1 MGKTLTGETLQEL
14 KEGDRITYHGVR
26 WQVCDQSNYQDD
38 KGYATQEWLLKS
50 TTGKE
55 YYLLKETDPSNP
67 EGAVQW
73 YLAEEIIHPTLL
85 NPETQQDVLT
95 QIPERMKLRAT
106 PYPALQLFNRTYHF
120 ESETDG
126 TFNADQETRQ
136 RITWD
141 YWDKSHLWNLALEGW
156 DNGVL
161 HLYSTREVQPE
172 EFSELGT
179 SSNMDLIGSASRF
192 KTSSNFSSQP
202 SLESREIQFLMAW
215 GLVILGFFLMVVGV

>member
-1 MGKTLTGETLQEL
+1 MNTILTGETLQDL

-26 WQVCDQSNYQDD
+26 WQVCDQSTYEDD
-38 KGYATQEWLLKS
+38 KGYTTQEWLLKS

-55 YYLLKETDPSNP
+55 YYLLRETDPSNV
-67 EGAVQW
+67 EGPVQW
-73 YLAEEIIHPTLL
+73 YLAEELQHPTLL
-85 NPETQQDVLT
+85 NAETQEDVLT

-106 PYPALQLFNRTYHF
+106 PYPALQLFNRIYQF
-120 ESETDG
+120 ESQTDG
-126 TFNADQETRQ
+126 TYNADGETRQ

-172 EFSELGT
+172 EFSEFGT
-179 SSNMDLIGSASRF
+179 SSESRSWQSPASMDLIGI
-192 KTSSNFSSQP
+192 NQP
-202 SLESREIQFLMAW
+202 MIGSREIQFMVAW
-215 GLVILGFFLMVVGV
+215 GLVIVGFFLMLAGV